1 MNFSHILKFKFWGVK
16 KVEDWGD
23 TLGNRFTERYET
35 RGRQRVRSREGAKC
49 VGESSVLEK
58 KKE

>member
-1 MNFSHILKFKFWGVK
+1 VK
-16 KVEDWGD
+16 KVEDGGD